1 MVNCMNLILILKGF
15 IVGIGKIIPGVSGSM
30 LAITLGVYERV
41 LEAITNFFSNPK
53 QNIKLLV
60 NFSFGLF
67 LAIIFFSRLI
77 LFSLNNYYDETM
89 FLFIGLILGTMIPFT
104 KKLKFNLKN
113 ILIILVGVF
122 LTIILTNIKNST
134 TYLFNDTI
142 LDYIYVAFLGMI
154 DAFTSIVPGISGT
167 AIYMTF
173 GVYEFVLSILG
184 NPFSF
189 LFIIYGIG
197 LILGIILISY
207 LMVFL
212 LKKYKDFTYSIIFAF
227 MLSSILILIL
237 KVVTYLNIY
246 LVLIFIVGIIIGYMF
261 DKTS

>member
-89 FLFIGLILGTMIPFT
+89 FLFIGLFRMINSNKKPHFKILMMYLTV
-104 KKLKFNLKN
+104 KLLTVQ
-113 ILIILVGVF
+113 ISSSIIQ
-122 LTIILTNIKNST
+122 
-134 TYLFNDTI
+134 
-142 LDYIYVAFLGMI
+142 
-154 DAFTSIVPGISGT
+154 IVLS
-167 AIYMTF
+167 
-173 GVYEFVLSILG
+173 FVL
-184 NPFSF
+184 
-189 LFIIYGIG
+189 
-197 LILGIILISY
+197 
-207 LMVFL
+207 FL
-212 LKKYKDFTYSIIFAF
+212 LCDKFDEIQKKRKQ
-227 MLSSILILIL
+227 ILLDRE
-237 KVVTYLNIY
+237 NI
-246 LVLIFIVGIIIGYMF
+246 
-261 DKTS
+261 